1 MASLIHPSSSESVT
15 SQLDLFSV
23 PPTQTSLEDGFFTEY
38 KPIFVLTSGGP
49 VEFCI
54 AAESSNYIDL
64 ANTFLYVKP
73 HLHGRLFCERFFDK
87 NESGKNAFTQ
97 RRL

>member
-23 PPTQTSLEDGFFTEY
+23 PPPQTSLEDVFFTEY
-38 KPIFVLTSGGP
+38 RSISVLTSGGL

-54 AAESSNYIDL
+54 AAESSNYNDL
-64 ANTFLYVKP
+64 ANTFLYV
-73 HLHGRLFCERFFDK
+73 
-87 NESGKNAFTQ
+87 
-97 RRL
+97 